1 MAKSEK
7 AFAIRSDPKVFI
19 VRPPKKGFSFGLSEL
34 WIYRELVY
42 FMIWRNIKVRYKQTV
57 LGFAWAILRPFLSM
71 VVFSIFFGNFAKVPS
86 DNIPYPI
93 FSYAALLPWELLSM
107 AVTTASSSIV
117 ANAHMVTKV
126 YFPRMILPISQ
137 VLSGLVDFGIAFF
150 VLIGM
155 MLFYHIRIRLT
166 ILFLPL
172 FIIFTLITALAVGL
186 WLSALDVMY
195 RDIGYLLP
203 FINQIWLFISPI
215 AYAASIVPGKW
226 QLIYA
231 INPMKGIADGFR
243 WALLGT
249 AAPSPTIWISVGVSV
264 LLLISGMIFFKRL
277 EKNFADLI

>member
-1 MAKSEK
+1 MAGSTKTNTIKST
-7 AFAIRSDPKVFI
+7 PKVFI
-19 VRPPKKGFSFGLSEL
+19 VQPPKNGISLGLNEL
-34 WIYRELVY
+34 WRYRELIY
-42 FMIWRNIKVRYKQTV
+42 FMIWRNVKVRYKQTV
-57 LGFAWAILRPFLSM
+57 LGFAWAVLRPFLSM
-71 VVFSIFFGNFAKVPS
+71 VVFSIFFGNLAKVPS

-107 AVTTASSSIV
+107 AVSSASGSVV
-117 ANAHMVTKV
+117 ANANMVTKV

-137 VLSGLVDFGIAFF
+137 VLSGLVDFFIAFF

-155 MLFYHIRIRLT
+155 MIFYHIQIRLT

-172 FIIFTLITALAVGL
+172 FILFTLVTALGVGL
-186 WLSALDVMY
+186 WLSALQVMY

-203 FINQIWLFISPI
+203 FINQMWLFISPI
-215 AYAASIVPGKW
+215 AYATSIIPTKW
-226 QLIYA
+226 QIIYA

-249 AAPSPTIWISVGVSV
+249 AAPSHNIWISVGVSV
-264 LLLISGMIFFKRL
+264 VLLISGMIFFKRS